1 MITLNRGVGGFGFR
15 IIGGQEE
22 KTQVAIDTIVPNGE
36 AEKDG
41 RLRKGDVILAVD
53 GINVV
58 DASHKRV
65 ITLMQSAGGKGKV
78 TLRVRREESKGRKT
92 FLTQKV

>member
-1 MITLNRGVGGFGFR
+1 M
-15 IIGGQEE
+15 
-22 KTQVAIDTIVPNGE
+22 KQVAIDTVVGNGE

-53 GINVV
+53 GNNVV

-65 ITLMQSAGGKGKV
+65 ISLMQQAGHKGKV
-78 TLRVRREESKGRKT
+78 TLRVRRQDEEKGTKIINS
-92 FLTQKV
+92 